1 MMSREESLALI
12 YQQWEDLTIIGDD
25 HSIALYKLTDERIEN
40 LHVDDDGCFNFSIER
55 HGRAAMGSP
64 YADVHHW
71 VVDLAAKTAWIA
83 GTTPRLI
90 GKRSQPIDV
99 AAVVTTIL
107 NALKNEDATIVDR
120 TKDGR
125 RRVNIQVVVPDEGKE
140 KTTRGRRKR
149 IWVALNEA
157 LASEGRSVNSR
168 WIVEEQARRE

>member
-1 MMSREESLALI
+1 MKNYQPELLRMLRE
-12 YQQWEDLTIIGDD
+12 QWEDLTIIGDD

-40 LHVDDDGCFNFSIER
+40 LHVDDIGCINFSIER

-64 YADVHHW
+64 YADVDHW
-71 VVDLAAKTAWIA
+71 VVDLAAKTACIA

-107 NALKNEDATIVDR
+107 VALKNEDATIVDR

-125 RRVNIQVVVPDEGKE
+125 LRIKIKAVIPDGGKE
-140 KTTRGRRKR
+140 TTQGRRKR
-149 IWVALNEA
+149 IWVVLNEA
-157 LASEGRSVNSR
+157 LAREGRSVNSR
-168 WIVEEQARRE
+168 WIVEDAVR

>member
-1 MMSREESLALI
+1 MSREELLALI
-12 YQQWEDLTIIGDD
+12 HQHWEHLTIIGDD
-25 HSIALYKLTDERIEN
+25 YSIALYKLTDERVEN
-40 LHVDDDGCFNFSIER
+40 LHVEDNGCINFSIER
-55 HGRAAMGSP
+55 HGRTTMGSP
-64 YADVHHW
+64 YADVYHW
-71 VVDLAAKTAWIA
+71 VVDLAARTACVA

-125 RRVNIQVVVPDEGKE
+125 RRIKIEAVIPDGVKE
-140 KTTRGRRKR
+140 TTQKRRNAIRKA
-149 IWVALNEA
+149 VNEA
-157 LASEGRSVNSR
+157 LAHEGRSVNSR

>member
-1 MMSREESLALI
+1 MRNEQLELLRMLRE
-12 YQQWEDLTIIGDD
+12 QWEDLTIIGDG

-40 LHVDDDGCFNFSIER
+40 LHVDDGCINFSIER

-107 NALKNEDATIVDR
+107 DALKNEDATIVDR

-125 RRVNIQVVVPDEGKE
+125 LRIKIKAVIPDGGKE
-140 KTTRGRRKR
+140 TTQGRKKR
-149 IWVALNEA
+149 IRKALNEA
-157 LASEGRSVNSR
+157 LAPEGRSVNSR
-168 WIVEEQARRE
+168 WIVEEQARQV

>member
-1 MMSREESLALI
+1 MSREELQALI
-12 YQQWEDLTIIGDD
+12 HQQWDGLTIIGDD

-40 LHVDDDGCFNFSIER
+40 LHVDDNGCINFSIER
-55 HGRAAMGSP
+55 HGRTTMGSP

-71 VVDLAAKTAWIA
+71 VVDLAARTACVA

-107 NALKNEDATIVDR
+107 DALKNENVTIVDR

-125 RRVNIQVVVPDEGKE
+125 LRIKIEAVIPVGVKETIQK
-140 KTTRGRRKR
+140 RRKAIR
-149 IWVALNEA
+149 VALNEA
-157 LASEGRSVNSR
+157 LAHEGRSVNSR
-168 WIVEEQARRE
+168 WIVEDEAR

>member
-1 MMSREESLALI
+1 MMSREELQALI
-12 YQQWEDLTIIGDD
+12 HQQWDGLTIIGDD

-40 LHVDDDGCFNFSIER
+40 LHVDDNGCINFSIER
-55 HGRAAMGSP
+55 HGRTTMGSP

-71 VVDLAAKTAWIA
+71 VVDLAARTACVA

-107 NALKNEDATIVDR
+107 DALKNENVTIVDR

-125 RRVNIQVVVPDEGKE
+125 LRIKIEAVIPVGVKETIQK
-140 KTTRGRRKR
+140 RRKAIR
-149 IWVALNEA
+149 VALNEA
-157 LASEGRSVNSR
+157 LAHEGRSVNSR
-168 WIVEEQARRE
+168 WIVEDEAR

>member
-1 MMSREESLALI
+1 MTSREELLALI
-12 YQQWEDLTIIGDD
+12 HQQWEGLTIIGDD

-40 LHVDDDGCFNFSIER
+40 LHVADGSINFSIER

-64 YADVHHW
+64 YADVDHW
-71 VVDLAAKTAWIA
+71 VVDLAAKTACIA

-99 AAVVTTIL
+99 KAVVTTIL
-107 NALKNEDATIVDR
+107 DALKNEDATIVDR

-125 RRVNIQVVVPDEGKE
+125 LRIKIEAVIPDGGKE
-140 KTTRGRRKR
+140 TTQGRRKR

-157 LASEGRSVNSR
+157 LAPEGRSVNSR
-168 WIVEEQARRE
+168 WIVEDEVR

>member
-1 MMSREESLALI
+1 MKNYQPELLRMLRE
-12 YQQWEDLTIIGDD
+12 QWEDLTIIGDD

-40 LHVDDDGCFNFSIER
+40 LHVDNDGCINFSIER
-55 HGRAAMGSP
+55 HGRTTMGSP

-107 NALKNEDATIVDR
+107 DALKNEDATIVDR

-125 RRVNIQVVVPDEGKE
+125 LRIKIKAVTPDGGKE
-140 KTTRGRRKR
+140 TTQGRRKR

-157 LASEGRSVNSR
+157 LAREGRSVNSR
-168 WIVEEQARRE
+168 WIVEDEVR